1 MSILRELRPDQVAA
15 IDRLADGLMLKWRTA
30 LAFENSLNENMPTLH
45 RLLEAARSRIV
56 MRVSELM
63 LSSHQPWTQ
72 LATAESTAHALLEPD
87 FGQLYGTLV
96 GDVASGEIARL
107 IGECPIGWKS
117 RGWRMPTESNV
128 SILSELLST
137 SIASPYAKPERLA
150 PSALYDLDYRVCV
163 ICACFHS
170 HAKSDEP
177 GFKKI
182 NAARLKLL
190 QFIAIRSWLLPVV
203 KEWSESRDD
212 PQRSVVVAI
221 LTARLSWRRDARRGH

>member
-1 MSILRELRPDQVAA
+1 
-15 IDRLADGLMLKWRTA
+15 
-30 LAFENSLNENMPTLH
+30 
-45 RLLEAARSRIV
+45 
-56 MRVSELM
+56 
-63 LSSHQPWTQ
+63 
-72 LATAESTAHALLEPD
+72 
-87 FGQLYGTLV
+87 
-96 GDVASGEIARL
+96 
-107 IGECPIGWKS
+107 
-117 RGWRMPTESNV
+117 MPTESNV
-128 SILSELLST
+128 SILSELLSK

-212 PQRSVVVAI
+212 PQRSAWSSQSLRRGFLGDAMHDEVIDYMVAGGLLLKAQSHLTTLGANSRVESIYNEI
-221 LTARLSWRRDARRGH
+221 LTSELFVRERKVLTNLENIRITNAMLEGW